1 MNTLYIL
8 VFYILLIFRTSVSK
22 GVGDYERDYTNLTR
36 SDDCISLEVFF
47 SFFNVSSEDLL
58 RINKEMKKQNI

>member
-47 SFFNVSSEDLL
+47 SFFNVSSEDL
-58 RINKEMKKQNI
+58 